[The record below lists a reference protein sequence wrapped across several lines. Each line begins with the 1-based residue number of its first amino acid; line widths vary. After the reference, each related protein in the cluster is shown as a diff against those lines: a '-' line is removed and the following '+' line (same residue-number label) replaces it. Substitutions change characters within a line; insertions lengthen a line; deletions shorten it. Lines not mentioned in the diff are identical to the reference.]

1 MKRDT
6 AFEDRVIAILEEGPQ
21 TNKGLRIALKLR
33 VDNYHDV
40 LDSTLQRL
48 KKNGVV
54 VYEDRCWR
62 VTNMATCPC
71 CLGHGLVTKAQKE
84 HFNQSMTTK

>member
-48 KKNGVV
+48 KKSDNS
-54 VYEDRCWR
+54 
-62 VTNMATCPC
+62 A
-71 CLGHGLVTKAQKE
+71 
-84 HFNQSMTTK
+84 S